1 MNINDTIAAIS
12 TPHGKGGVAVIR
24 ISGSDAIAVAERV
37 FRPKSG
43 KSLRALAPNMTV
55 YGEINMPAAGDH
67 PPQNIDDG
75 MAVCFHA
82 PRSFTGEDTVEISC
96 HGGILVT
103 GQVLSAILTAGAR
116 QAEAGEFTRRAFI
129 NGKLTLSEAE
139 ALGALLEAQTQGQLL
154 LSRNGMSGILSGELK
169 TLYDSLCE
177 IVTSVYAKI
186 DFPDEDLAELSS
198 AEIQTR
204 LTAICTKLNKLCA
217 TYSTGRAVCEGIR
230 TVICGRTNA
239 GKSSLYNHLVGREAA
254 IVTDIAGTTRDL
266 LEETVTVG
274 HVMLR
279 LCDTAGLRESDDPVE
294 RIGITRAKEQLAQ
307 AECILAVFDRSASL
321 TEEDLSL
328 LDRLR
333 ASTVPVLILLNKCD
347 LEAAWDADSVL
358 DGFSAENILVI
369 STARNHG
376 VDALRDRLEAM
387 FLDGTLDLRSDA
399 IVANARQYAAL
410 LRAMEH
416 IRNAQDAADAAFSE
430 DVSCVDL
437 ELAMSALAEV
447 DGRAVTEDIVSQI
460 FSHFCVGK

>member
-1 MNINDTIAAIS
+1 MNINDTIAARS

-24 ISGSDAIAVAERV
+24 ISGTEAIGIAERV

-43 KSLRALAPNMTV
+43 KLLRDLAPNLTV
-55 YGEINMPAAGDH
+55 YGDIYMPNVGERAL
-67 PPQNIDDG
+67 NIDDG

-96 HGGILVT
+96 HGGILIT
-103 GQVLSAILTAGAR
+103 GQVLTAILSAGAR

-154 LSRNGMSGILSGELK
+154 LSRNGMSGILSGELRI
-169 TLYDSLCE
+169 LYDSLCE

-186 DFPDEDLAELSS
+186 DFPDEDLADLSPD
-198 AEIQTR
+198 EILDR
-204 LTAICTKLNKLCA
+204 LTAIQTKLDRLCA

-239 GKSSLYNHLVGREAA
+239 GKSSLYNQLVGREAA

-294 RIGITRAKEQLAQ
+294 RIGITRAREQMER
-307 AECILAVFDRSASL
+307 AECILAVFDRSVPL
-321 TEEDLSL
+321 TEEDISL
-328 LDRLR
+328 LGQLR
-333 ASTVPVLILLNKCD
+333 AAAVPVLILLNKCD
-347 LEAAWDADSVL
+347 LTAAWNSAVL
-358 DGFSAENILVI
+358 EGFPPENILTV
-369 STARNHG
+369 STAEDRG
-376 VDALRDRLEAM
+376 LDALRTRLEEM

-410 LRAMEH
+410 SRAAEH
-416 IRNAQDAADAAFSE
+416 ISDALAAAEAAFSE

-437 ELAMSALAEV
+437 ELAMAALAEV

>member
-24 ISGSDAIAVAERV
+24 ISGADAMAVAERV
-37 FRPKSG
+37 FLPKSG
-43 KSLRALAPNMTV
+43 KMLRELAPNMTV
-55 YGEINMPAAGDH
+55 YGDIMMPAAGSV
-67 PPQNIDDG
+67 PATVIDDG

-96 HGGILVT
+96 HGGILIT
-103 GQVLSAILTAGAR
+103 GQVLGAVLGAGAR
-116 QAEAGEFTRRAFI
+116 QAEAGEFTRRAFV

-154 LSRNGMSGILSGELK
+154 ISRGGMSGILSGELK
-169 TLYDSLCE
+169 VLYDRLCG

-186 DFPDEDLAELSS
+186 DFPDEDLAELSTE
-198 AEIQTR
+198 EILRQ
-204 LTAICTKLNKLCA
+204 LEEIHAKLDRLCA
-217 TYSTGRAVCEGIR
+217 TYGTGRAVCEGIR
-230 TVICGRTNA
+230 TVLCGRTNA
-239 GKSSLYNHLVGREAA
+239 GKSSLYNQLVGRDAA

-294 RIGITRAKEQLAQ
+294 RIGIARAKKQLDA
-307 AECILAVFDRSASL
+307 AELVLAVFDRSVPL
-321 TEEDLSL
+321 TEEDTSL
-328 LDRLR
+328 LERLR
-333 ASTVPVLILLNKCD
+333 TLTVPVLILLNKCD
-347 LEAAWDADSVL
+347 LDAAWDAAAL
-358 DGFSAENILVI
+358 EGFPTDNMLTVSGSE
-369 STARNHG
+369 G
-376 VDALRDRLEAM
+376 VGMDALRERIEAL

-410 LRAMEH
+410 CRAMEH
-416 IRNAQDAADAAFSE
+416 VANALTAARAAFSE

-437 ELAMSALAEV
+437 ELAMAALAEV

>member
-24 ISGSDAIAVAERV
+24 ISGADAIEVAERV
-37 FRPKSG
+37 FLPKSG
-43 KSLRALAPNMTV
+43 KALRELAPNMTV
-55 YGEINMPAAGDH
+55 YGDIMMPAVGSA
-67 PPQNIDDG
+67 PATVIDDG

-96 HGGILVT
+96 HGGILIT
-103 GQVLSAILTAGAR
+103 GQVLGAVLGAGAR
-116 QAEAGEFTRRAFI
+116 QAEAGEFTRRAFV

-154 LSRNGMSGILSGELK
+154 ISRGGMSGILSGELK
-169 TLYDSLCE
+169 VLYDRLCE

-186 DFPDEDLAELSS
+186 DFPDEDLAELSTE
-198 AEIQTR
+198 EILRR
-204 LTAICTKLNKLCA
+204 LEEIHTKLDRLCA
-217 TYSTGRAVCEGIR
+217 TYGTGRAVCEGIR
-230 TVICGRTNA
+230 TVLCGRTNA
-239 GKSSLYNHLVGREAA
+239 GKSSLYNQLVGRDAA

-294 RIGITRAKEQLAQ
+294 RIGIKRAKEQLDA
-307 AECILAVFDRSASL
+307 AELVLAVFDRSVPL
-321 TEEDLSL
+321 TEEDTSL
-328 LDRLR
+328 LERLR
-333 ASTVPVLILLNKCD
+333 ALTVPVLILLNKCD
-347 LEAAWDADSVL
+347 LDAAWDAAAL
-358 DGFSAENILVI
+358 GGFDQENMLTV
-369 STARNHG
+369 SGSEGVG
-376 VDALRDRLEAM
+376 VDQLRERIEAL

-410 LRAMEH
+410 CHAMEH
-416 IRNAQDAADAAFSE
+416 VAGALAAARAAFSE

-437 ELAMSALAEV
+437 ELAMAALAEV

>member
-24 ISGSDAIAVAERV
+24 ISGSDAIHVAERV
-37 FRPKSG
+37 FRPKNG
-43 KSLRALAPNMTV
+43 KTLRELPPNLTI
-55 YGEINMPAAGDH
+55 YGDIYMPSAGDT
-67 PPQNIDDG
+67 PSLNIDDG

-82 PRSFTGEDTVEISC
+82 PRSFTGEDTVELSC
-96 HGGILVT
+96 HGGILIT
-103 GQVLSAILTAGAR
+103 GQVLSACLAAGAR

-154 LSRNGMSGILSGELK
+154 LSRNGMSGILSGELR

-186 DFPDEDLAELSS
+186 DFPDEDLAELSPE
-198 AEIQTR
+198 EIRAR
-204 LTAICTKLNKLCA
+204 LAQIRAKLNRLCA
-217 TYSTGRAVCEGIR
+217 TYGTGRAVCEGIR

-239 GKSSLYNHLVGREAA
+239 GKSSLYNQLVGRDAA

-266 LEETVTVG
+266 LEESVTVG
-274 HVMLR
+274 HLMLR

-294 RIGITRAKEQLAQ
+294 RIGITRAREQMEN
-307 AECILAVFDRSASL
+307 AECILAVFDRSAPLS
-321 TEEDLSL
+321 EEDTSL
-328 LDRLR
+328 LARLQCV
-333 ASTVPVLILLNKCD
+333 SVPVLILLNKCD
-347 LEAAWDADSVL
+347 LNAAWDETVL
-358 DGFSAENILVI
+358 EGFPPENILTV
-369 STARNHG
+369 STALDQG
-376 VDALRDRLEAM
+376 LDVLRSRLEAM

-410 LRAMEH
+410 SRAMEH
-416 IRNAQDAADAAFSE
+416 VDDALAAAEAAFSE

-447 DGRAVTEDIVSQI
+447 DGRAVTEDIVGQI

>member
-24 ISGSDAIAVAERV
+24 ISGSQAIPICNRV

-43 KSLRALAPNMTV
+43 KQLDELAPNLTV
-55 YGEINMPAAGDH
+55 YGEIFMPAAEGISAMS
-67 PPQNIDDG
+67 IDDG

-96 HGGILVT
+96 HGGILIS
-103 GQVLSAILTAGAR
+103 GQVLSAVLAAGAR

-129 NGKLTLSEAE
+129 NGKLDLSEAE
-139 ALGALLEAQTQGQLL
+139 ALGALLEAQTQGQVMLA
-154 LSRNGMSGILSGELK
+154 RGGMSGILSGELRL
-169 TLYDSLCE
+169 LYDQLCE

-186 DFPDEDLAELSS
+186 DFPDEDLAELTTE
-198 AEIQTR
+198 EIHAR
-204 LTAICTKLNKLCA
+204 LTSLRAKLGKLCA
-217 TYSTGRAVCEGIR
+217 TYGTGRAVCEGIR

-239 GKSSLYNHLVGREAA
+239 GKSSLYNQLVGREAA

-294 RIGITRAKEQLAQ
+294 RIGISRAKQQLEA
-307 AECILAVFDRSASL
+307 AECILAVFDRSVPL
-321 TEEDLSL
+321 CEEDLSL
-328 LDRLR
+328 LARLR
-333 ASTVPVLILLNKCD
+333 ETDATVLILLNKCD
-347 LEAAWDADSVL
+347 LESAWDEQIL
-358 DGFSAENILVI
+358 DGFPRENLLTVSAATDL
-369 STARNHG
+369 G
-376 VDALRDRLEAM
+376 VDRLRERIEEL
-387 FLDGTLDLRSDA
+387 FLDGTLDLRADA
-399 IVANARQYAAL
+399 IVTSARQYAAL
-410 LRAMEH
+410 SRATEH
-416 IRNAQDAADAAFSE
+416 ITRAIAAAEASFSE
-430 DVSCVDL
+430 DISCVDL

-447 DGRAVTEDIVSQI
+447 DGRAVTEDIVTQI

>member
-1 MNINDTIAAIS
+1 MNIYDTIAAIS

-24 ISGSDAIAVAERV
+24 VSGTDAIPICERV
-37 FRPKSG
+37 FFPKSG
-43 KSLRALAPNMTV
+43 KTLSALPSNMTV
-55 YGEINMPAAGDH
+55 YGEIRMR
-67 PPQNIDDG
+67 PQGATVSSCIDDG
-75 MAVCFHA
+75 MAVCFRA

-103 GQVLSAILTAGAR
+103 GQVLSAILAAGAR

-129 NGKLTLSEAE
+129 NGKLNLTEAE
-139 ALGALLEAQTQGQLL
+139 ALGSLLEAKTQGQLL
-154 LSRNGMSGILSGELK
+154 LSRNGMNGILSGELK
-169 TLYDSLCE
+169 GLYDNLCT

-186 DFPDEDLAELSS
+186 DFPDEDLAELTPG
-198 AEIQTR
+198 EILDQLTHIQDRIRR
-204 LTAICTKLNKLCA
+204 LCD
-217 TYSTGRAVCEGIR
+217 TYGTGRAVCEGIR

-239 GKSSLYNHLVGREAA
+239 GKSSLYNQLVGRQAA

-294 RIGITRAKEQLAQ
+294 RIGISRAREQIEQ
-307 AECILAVFDRSASL
+307 AECILAVFDRSAVL
-321 TEEDLSL
+321 TEEDRSL

-333 ASTVPVLILLNKCD
+333 ASEIPVLILLNKCD
-347 LEAAWDADSVL
+347 LDAAWETDELS
-358 DGFSAENILVI
+358 GFASENILTV
-369 STARNHG
+369 SASENHG
-376 VDALRDRLEAM
+376 IERLRERIEAL

-399 IVANARQYAAL
+399 IITNARQYAAL
-410 LRAMEH
+410 SRAATH
-416 IRNAQDAADAAFSE
+416 ISDALCAAQASFSE